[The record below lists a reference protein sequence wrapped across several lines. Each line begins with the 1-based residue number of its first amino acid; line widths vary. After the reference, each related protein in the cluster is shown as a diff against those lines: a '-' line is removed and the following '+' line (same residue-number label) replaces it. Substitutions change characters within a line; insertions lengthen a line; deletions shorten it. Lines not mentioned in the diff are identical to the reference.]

1 MKIYSRFGLV
11 FLTLVLV
18 VGLIIGLPSATQA
31 EKAKYTMVIA
41 HHYPVDM
48 TNNEVHPS
56 LHRFADIVETQ
67 TNGGIDVK
75 IFGGMQLG
83 TEVEYTQKA
92 QKGKTVQSA
101 VLSSG
106 AFSSFFP
113 KYQVI
118 TTPFLFPDYNTA
130 WAFFNSKWYADFMA
144 EMRKKTGLRWIGM
157 FDDGGGFVAFT
168 NNKRLIKT
176 PEDMKGL
183 RIRVE
188 ENPAHIAVME
198 ALGAKAVPLEWGQVP
213 TALQTGVADG
223 QFNAPGLNAAMKFW
237 ESCDYTTWT
246 GHIYNSLNWVIND
259 QWFKT
264 LPEEYQHIILRA
276 ARQAVMY
283 GHGLSAH
290 LNFLGWKKS
299 CEEFKEC
306 YVPTPEQKQAFKE
319 IMRPAFFEW
328 ATEDFGLEAEFI
340 HEVWNKVDEINQE
353 LRSEYWNKWGK

>member
-1 MKIYSRFGLV
+1 MKPLSRIGLW
-11 FLTLVLV
+11 LLALAIA
-18 VGLIIGLPSATQA
+18 VGLAFGIPAVTQA
-31 EKAKYTMVIA
+31 AEYTMVIA
-41 HHYPVDM
+41 HHFPVDM

-56 LHRFADIVETQ
+56 LARFADIVETQ
-67 TNGGIDVK
+67 TKGAIDVK
-75 IFGGMQLG
+75 IFGGMTLG

-118 TTPFLFPDYNTA
+118 TTPFLFSDYNVA
-130 WAFFNSKWYADFMA
+130 WAFFNSKWYADFMD
-144 EMRKKTGLRWIGM
+144 EMRQKTGLRWIGM

-188 ENPAHIAVME
+188 ENPAHIAMME

-237 ESCDYTTWT
+237 EPCDYTSWT
-246 GHIYNSLNWVIND
+246 GHVYNSLNWVIND
-259 QWFKT
+259 AWFKE
-264 LPEEYQHIILRA
+264 LPHEYQAVILRA
-276 ARQAVMY
+276 ARQAVMI
-283 GHGLSAH
+283 GHGVSAY
-290 LNFLGWKKS
+290 FTVLGWRTC
-299 CEEFKEC
+299 CEKFKAC
-306 YVPTPEQKQAFKE
+306 YVPTPDEKAAFRE
-319 IMRPAFFEW
+319 IMQPAYFKW
-328 ATEDFGLEAEFI
+328 ATKDFGLKPEFI
-340 HEVWNKVDEINQE
+340 HETWNKVDEISKG
-353 LRSEYWNKWGK
+353 LDAGYVYKWGK

>member
-1 MKIYSRFGLV
+1 MKQFSK
-11 FLTLVLV
+11 
-18 VGLIIGLPSATQA
+18 IGLWLLALAIAVGFAVGIPSVTQA
-31 EKAKYTMVIA
+31 ASYTMVLA
-41 HHYPVDM
+41 HHFPVDM

-56 LHRFADIVETQ
+56 VHRFADIVKTQ
-67 TNGGIDVK
+67 TKGDIEVK
-75 IFGGMQLG
+75 IFGGMVLG

-118 TTPFLFPDYNTA
+118 TTPFLFSDYNVA
-130 WAFFNSKWYADFMA
+130 WAFFNSKWYADFMQ
-144 EMRKKTGLRWIGM
+144 EMQQKTGLRWIGM

-237 ESCDYTTWT
+237 EPCDYTSWT
-246 GHIYNSLNWVIND
+246 GHVYNSLNWVVSD
-259 QWFKT
+259 AWFKE
-264 LPEEYQHIILRA
+264 LPNDYQRIILRA
-276 ARQAVMY
+276 AREAVMY

-290 LNFLGWKKS
+290 LNFLGWQQS
-299 CEEFKEC
+299 CEKFKGC
-306 YVPTPEQKQAFKE
+306 YVPTPDEKAAFRE
-319 IMRPAFFEW
+319 IMRPAYFKW
-328 ATEDFGLEAEFI
+328 ATEDFGLKAEFI
-340 HEVWNKVDEINQE
+340 REVWSKVDEISRDLDNQYKE
-353 LRSEYWNKWGK
+353 KWGR

>member
-1 MKIYSRFGLV
+1 MKPLSKRGL
-11 FLTLVLV
+11 LSLVLV
-18 VGLIIGLPSATQA
+18 AALVVAFGTPGVTRA
-31 EKAKYTMVIA
+31 AKYTMVIA

-56 LHRFADIVETQ
+56 LVRFANIVQTQ
-67 TNGGIDVK
+67 TKGAIEVK
-75 IFGGMQLG
+75 IFGGMTLG
-83 TEVEYTQKA
+83 TEIEYTQKA

-118 TTPFLFPDYNTA
+118 TTPFLFSDYNVA
-130 WAFFNSKWYADFMA
+130 WAFFNSRWYADFMN
-144 EMRKKTGLRWIGM
+144 EMRQKTGLRWIGM

-176 PEDMKGL
+176 PKDMKGL

-188 ENPAHIAVME
+188 ENPAHIAMME

-237 ESCDYTTWT
+237 EPCDYTSWT
-246 GHIYNSLNWVIND
+246 GHVYNSLNWVVND
-259 QWFKT
+259 EWFKG
-264 LPEEYQHIILRA
+264 LPEEYQRVILRA
-276 ARQAVMY
+276 ARQAVMM
-283 GHGLSAH
+283 GHGVSEFLTV
-290 LNFLGWKKS
+290 LGWKTC
-299 CEEFKEC
+299 CEKFKAC
-306 YVPTPEQKQAFKE
+306 YVPTPDEKAAFRD
-319 IMRPAFFEW
+319 IMRPAFYKW
-328 ATEDFGLEAEFI
+328 ATEEFGLKPEFI
-340 HEVWNKVDEINQE
+340 HETWNKVEEISKA
-353 LRSEYWNKWGK
+353 LDAEYMEKWGR